1 MPLKI
6 NHPFKI
12 LYLLVVLFSWSCNTT
27 KNISDGE
34 YLLKSNSID
43 VQDIENASDYE
54 KVLKVEKKRLKSDL
68 STLALQVPNK
78 KFLYFFQPRLF
89 FYNATHNAK
98 KEEKREAKGKA
109 PYNKFNRWVREKLAE
124 APVVFDSTLLISS
137 EEKMT
142 NYLINQGYFNAEV
155 TSEYKLHKKKAEAL
169 YKAFPS
175 KRYSFNET
183 YFEIEDSDIE
193 NVVKANMKKSF
204 IKKGEPYSTDALK
217 AEQERVAL
225 VLNNNGF
232 FSFTKNNIVFEVDT
246 SGDQTAKDV
255 YVQIKNDKEDLVRK
269 QYKVGEVTFN
279 INYAN
284 TSLKRQNF
292 VEDTL
297 RRLYIYYSPRDMR
310 PDIIAQSIF
319 YKPDST
325 FQKDDYQKTI
335 SRLTELGV
343 FRFVNIKYKPLLVSQ
358 TEGYIDTEITA
369 ELRKRQSGK
378 IELETN
384 TDARDKFG
392 TYFNISYMNRNIFK
406 RADRLEFNISNG
418 VEFRF
423 NNINKETE
431 KNTRISSVN
440 LLTNARLYFPK
451 IFPQTK
457 KATIRKN
464 YEPLQYPKSTFLSL
478 GYNLQRKIGYYSYV
492 VNTFN
497 VGYGY
502 DIRYKR
508 MRHELQPFTLSFIK
522 PREASFNSNF
532 NNFLNSNPIFAQS
545 YKQQFIMGQK
555 YVFTYSSQDI
565 NFGRVKSFLFYRG
578 TAGLAGNL
586 VYGIQSIIKPKP
598 EVGYTLSKIP
608 YASFTKIEND
618 FRYYFT
624 FKNKT
629 TLVSRFYAGVGI
641 PYGNS
646 KIMPFVEQFA
656 AGGPQSMRGW
666 NYRELGP
673 GSADTS
679 VTSLDLNTGDIQ
691 LEFNLEYRFSLTKLF
706 KMALFTDI
714 GNVWMLR
721 ADSTKPNAEFNI
733 KRLRKD
739 LAWSAG
745 YGFRLDFGLFVIR
758 LDYSYKL
765 YDPNIEEGKRWITQY
780 PGYNE
785 LQPDGRGRW
794 NDKWKSWRSQ
804 NANFVIGIGYPF

>member
-6 NHPFKI
+6 NPSFKL
-12 LYLLVVLFSWSCNTT
+12 LYFLAVLFLWSCNTT

-34 YLLKSNSID
+34 YLLKSNNIE
-43 VQDIENASDYE
+43 VEDIENASDLE
-54 KVLKVEKKRLKSDL
+54 KVLRVEKKRLATDL
-68 STLALQVPNK
+68 SALPLQVPNK

-89 FYNATHNAK
+89 FYNATHNPK
-98 KEEKREAKGKA
+98 KEQKRIDKGKT
-109 PYNKFNRWVREKLAE
+109 PYNKFNGWIRDKLSE

-142 NYLINQGYFNAEV
+142 NYLINQGYFNANV
-155 TSEYKLHKKKAEAL
+155 TSDYKLHKKKAEVF
-169 YKAFPS
+169 YKAFPA
-175 KRYSFNET
+175 KRFSFNNT
-183 YFEIEDSDIE
+183 YFEIEDPDIDS
-193 NVVKANMKKSF
+193 VVKANMKKSF
-204 IKKGEPYSTDALK
+204 IKKDDPYTTDALK
-217 AEQERVAL
+217 LEQERVAL
-225 VLNNNGF
+225 ALNNNGF
-232 FSFTKNNIVFEVDT
+232 FSFTKNNILFEVDT

-255 YVQIKNDKEDLVRK
+255 YLQIKNDEDDLVRK

-279 INYAN
+279 INYGN
-284 TSLKRQNF
+284 TSLKRKVFEQ
-292 VEDTL
+292 DTL
-297 RRLYIYYSPRDMR
+297 RRLYIYYSPKDIRS
-310 PDIIAQSIF
+310 DIIAQSIF
-319 YKPDST
+319 YHPDST
-325 FQKDDYQKTI
+325 FKKDDYQKTI

-358 TEGYIDTEITA
+358 MEGYIDTEITA

-378 IELETN
+378 IELEAN

-457 KATIRKN
+457 KAVIRNN
-464 YEPLQYPKSTFLSL
+464 YKPLQYPRSTFLNL

-492 VNTFN
+492 VNTFT

-502 DIRYKR
+502 DIRNNR
-508 MRHELQPFTLSFIK
+508 MRHEVQPFTLSFIK

-532 NNFLNSNPIFAQS
+532 NQFLNSNPIFAQS
-545 YKQQFIMGQK
+545 YQQQFIMGQK

-586 VYGIQSIIKPKP
+586 VYGLQSIIKERP
-598 EVGYTLSKIP
+598 ESGYTLSKIP
-608 YASFTKIEND
+608 YASFTKLESD

-624 FKNKT
+624 FKNKS
-629 TLVSRFYAGVGI
+629 TLVSRIYGGVGI

-666 NYRELGP
+666 NFRELGP
-673 GSADTS
+673 GSSDTS
-679 VTSLDLNTGDIQ
+679 RTSLDLNTGDIQ

-706 KMALFTDI
+706 KLALFTDV
-714 GNVWMLR
+714 GNVWLMK
-721 ADSTKPNAEFNI
+721 ADSTKPNSEFNI
-733 KRLRKD
+733 KRLGQD

-765 YDPNIEEGKRWITQY
+765 YDPNIESGKRWITQY
-780 PGYNE
+780 PGYNALNPE
-785 LQPDGRGRW
+785 GDGQW
-794 NDKWKSWRSQ
+794 NDKWKSWRSRY
-804 NANFVIGIGYPF
+804 ANFVIGIGYPF